1 MIAHVD
7 LFDVAR
13 ICNDGHQT
21 DNMITRKRRF
31 CVDAVDVPSC
41 AKRGRIRHPEHYHDD
56 RLSEIVI
63 SIVASLHTGVER
75 MDEQ

>member
-31 CVDAVDVPSC
+31 CVDAVDV
-41 AKRGRIRHPEHYHDD
+41 
-56 RLSEIVI
+56 
-63 SIVASLHTGVER
+63 ASARKGTVF
-75 MDEQ
+75 